1 MTRRRLVA
9 LGVVLVCAG
18 DVAATAQDTSTS
30 APGIRF
36 VDLDGHRV
44 RVQAIGLEARKPG
57 QPVVIFEAGAS
68 NPLEVWSRVA
78 PQIAAEAPLVSYDR
92 AGLGQSEWD
101 DQPPTPQHT
110 IRRLRR
116 VLDLV
121 GAKPPYLLV
130 GYSWG
135 GVLARYFAGDH
146 PADVAGLVFVDP
158 GPIVTDSLAEQLAP
172 FEAVGAGR
180 RGYDAYWAA
189 FGALLKDAPP
199 GARAEFDALRQL
211 MGIEVERRGLE
222 PLPAVPVA
230 MVVAAKA
237 LPLEALKLPFDA
249 RAQFDADLRHRVRQ
263 LQEWALRSPR
273 GTFVV
278 SNTTT
283 HLVPREDP
291 DLIVWAIKRVLN
303 QMAK

>member
-1 MTRRRLVA
+1 
-9 LGVVLVCAG
+9 
-18 DVAATAQDTSTS
+18 
-30 APGIRF
+30 
-36 VDLDGHRV
+36 
-44 RVQAIGLEARKPG
+44 
-57 QPVVIFEAGAS
+57 
-68 NPLEVWSRVA
+68 
-78 PQIAAEAPLVSYDR
+78 
-92 AGLGQSEWD
+92 
-101 DQPPTPQHT
+101 
-110 IRRLRR
+110 

-211 MGIEVERRGLE
+211 MGIEVEHRGLE

-263 LQEWALRSPR
+263 LQEWALRSPQ